1 MKPVWLEFYAGKL
14 SCICKAISGNDKKP
28 RLERQAIMAKV
39 KDGRERIVLVNEE
52 SPRAVDSP
60 RHGCFADT
68 GGQDTVHKLY
78 SDPIF

>member
-1 MKPVWLEFYAGKL
+1 MT
-14 SCICKAISGNDKKP
+14 
-28 RLERQAIMAKV
+28 KV

-60 RHGCFADT
+60 RHSCFADT